1 MNKIKMILIQA
12 DDSENHGT
20 YFNSAPL
27 GIHRIRKWLESEFK
41 EGIEVTC
48 FDPNLYADARETLN
62 GLLEEARFEIVGYSP
77 LHDTLSR
84 DIGHMLDAGDILPHA
99 LHIAGGQ
106 QAGLSR
112 ELLFRHVPNLSLIA
126 RGEGEK
132 PLTELLKKVHEYGT
146 DAIGRNPGRYL
157 SHVRGFYIRGGE
169 RSFFTG
175 YPEPFT
181 VEEFTRATLAVD
193 FTDVGLELYWDQLKA
208 HYSAEQLDDPI
219 LLGKILTI
227 KPYTSNYCPMG
238 CAFCSTTT
246 FHRDGNGRTA
256 KVIAIRKHDLAAYV
270 RNLLL
275 KNPQARKVM
284 FKDDL
289 FFLRGGSRSDLLED
303 LQALEDVRNEVHA
316 LDGRNVTY
324 HGKARVDTWV
334 DPRTLTVDTRLLEAT
349 RRAGFT
355 GVSMGLETFDPDEL
369 EAYNKKLGSDGAE
382 VNRLALDA
390 CRRYG
395 MNVVSYIILSGLYS
409 TVKSLTQNVRWIT
422 RSLSDGHVMRIND
435 RLFSLPG
442 TKIDLDLQESGEGIT
457 LETDS
462 PVVGHEHI
470 RVRRVVSVF
479 PRDPEAR
486 EVMDEFERSLAS
498 SRKEWQKRLGVSHW
512 IPEVE
517 GPHKMWLL
525 NRILA
530 GRAHLPAGESERIEE
545 ALEAML
551 LGYSGSH
558 RSVSNEQTS
567 A

>member
-12 DDSENHGT
+12 DDSENHET

-41 EGIEVTC
+41 DGIEVSC
-48 FDPNLYADARETLN
+48 FDPNLYADARGALN
-62 GLLEEARFEIVGYSP
+62 DLLKAVRFNIVGYSP

-84 DIGHMLDAGDILPHA
+84 DIGHMLDAGEILPHA

-112 ELLFRHVPNLSLIA
+112 ELLFLHVPNLSLIA

-132 PLTELLKKVHEYGT
+132 PLAELVEKVHEHGI
-146 DAIGRNPGRYL
+146 DAIRKNPRQHL
-157 SHVRGFYIRGGE
+157 SHVRGFYIRDDGK
-169 RSFFTG
+169 SFFTG
-175 YPEPFT
+175 HPVPFT
-181 VEEFTRATLAVD
+181 MEEFTRATLAVD
-193 FTDVGLELYWDQLKA
+193 FTDVGLDLYWDQLKA
-208 HYSAEQLDDPI
+208 YYSAEQLGDPV

-246 FHRDGNGRTA
+246 FHRDGKGNTA

-270 RNLLL
+270 RGLLL

-303 LQALEDVRNEVHA
+303 LQALEDVRHEIHA
-316 LDGRNVTY
+316 LDGREIAY
-324 HGKARVDTWV
+324 HGKAWVDTWV
-334 DPRTLTVDTRLLEAT
+334 NPRTLTVDTRLLEAT

-355 GVSMGLETFDPDEL
+355 GLSMGLESFDPDEL
-369 EAYNKKLGSDGAE
+369 EAYNKKLGPAGAE

-390 CRRYG
+390 CRRHG
-395 MNVVSYIILSGLYS
+395 MNVVAYIILSGLYS
-409 TVKSLTQNVRWIT
+409 TVKSLAQNVRWIT

-442 TKIDLDLQESGEGIT
+442 TKIDLDLRESGEGIA

-479 PRDPEAR
+479 PRDPRAR
-486 EVMDEFERSLAS
+486 EVMDAFERSLAP
-498 SRKEWQKRLGVSHW
+498 SRREWQERLAVSHW

-517 GPHKMWLL
+517 GPHKMWVL

-530 GRAHLPAGESERIEE
+530 GRAHLPAGESNRIE
-545 ALEAML
+545 ATLENL
-551 LGYSGSH
+551 LIGYSGSH
-558 RSVSNEQTS
+558 RSVSNEQTT